1 MVKRTLKTLVDPFR
15 HRLYIPSHLAVCI
28 SDLFRRHSD
37 LSSDIRHLNFAV
49 AWLKHAQD
57 VTNDGGVSGVYSFS
71 KGWRTS
77 YPETTGYI
85 IPTFLKLYQF
95 TKDGEYL
102 QRASRM
108 ADWLVSIQLE
118 SGAFQGEHIG
128 ETIRPIVFN
137 TGQVLIG
144 LVSIYKQT
152 GDERYKSSAIRAGN
166 WLLDV
171 QDTDGAWRKF
181 TYNDIPH
188 VYHTRVAWA
197 LLELNNIAS
206 GAYLESAVRN
216 INWALDNQLP
226 NGWFKNNAFKQ
237 SNDPYLHNIAY
248 AIRGILESAILLDNN
263 DLLRSAV
270 KPSEVLMRKF
280 EINGSLPATCNE
292 RWKNTQG
299 NYSCLTG
306 NAQMAVIWLRL
317 FQVTND
323 GRFLNA
329 AIKMSD
335 YLKKLQNLSSRN
347 RGINGG
353 IKGSHPIWGKYQR
366 FEYPNWAAK
375 FFIDL
380 ILLQEEIMSDLER
393 IL

>member
-1 MVKRTLKTLVDPFR
+1 MVKRALKTLVDPFR
-15 HRLYIPSHLAVCI
+15 HRLYIPSHLAVYI

-37 LSSDIRHLNFAV
+37 LGSDIRHLNSAV
-49 AWLKHAQD
+49 AWLKRAQD

-85 IPTFLKLYQF
+85 IPTFLKLYQS

-137 TGQVLIG
+137 TGQVLLG

-152 GDERYKSSAIRAGN
+152 GDDRYKNSAIRAGD
-166 WLLDV
+166 WLLDI
-171 QDTDGAWRKF
+171 QDTDGAWRRF

-197 LLELNNIAS
+197 LLELNNIVS

-216 INWALDNQLP
+216 INWAMDNQLP

-248 AIRGILESAILLDNN
+248 AIRGILESAILLDNK

-292 RWKNTQG
+292 KWKSTQG

-317 FQVTND
+317 FQVAND

-335 YLKKLQNLSSRN
+335 YLKRLQKLSSGN
-347 RGINGG
+347 GGINGG